1 VVDGI
6 TLERLGVPAAVVA
19 CDLLINS
26 TGKATARL
34 QGAPNL
40 PFVVLPV
47 GPGAPIQDLSPEE
60 LRARVIEAADQ
71 IAGILLAD
79 EL

>member
-1 VVDGI
+1 VVDGV
-6 TLERLGVPAAVVA
+6 TLERLGVPSAVVA
-19 CDLLINS
+19 CDLLINT
-26 TGKATARL
+26 TGKVTAKL
-34 QGAPNL
+34 QGAPDL

-71 IAGILLAD
+71 VVSILTG

>member
-1 VVDGI
+1 MVDAVA
-6 TLERLGVPAAVVA
+6 LERMGVPAAMVG
-19 CDLLINS
+19 CDTLVNT

-60 LRARVIEAADQ
+60 LRARVLDAADRVV
-71 IAGILLAD
+71 AILTG
-79 EL
+79 EPC

>member
-1 VVDGI
+1 MVDGV

-19 CDLLINS
+19 CDLLINT
-26 TGKATARL
+26 TGKVTATL

-60 LRARVIEAADQ
+60 LRARVMEAADQ
-71 IAGILLAD
+71 VVSILTG

>member
-1 VVDGI
+1 M

-34 QGAPNL
+34 QGAANL

-60 LRARVIEAADQ
+60 LRARVMEAADQ
-71 IAGILLAD
+71 VAGILLAG
-79 EL
+79 EP

>member
-1 VVDGI
+1 
-6 TLERLGVPAAVVA
+6 VPTSVVA

-34 QGAPNL
+34 HGAPNL

-60 LRARVIEAADQ
+60 LKARVMEAADQ
-71 IAGILLAD
+71 VVRILAG

>member
-1 VVDGI
+1 MVDGV
-6 TLERLGVPAAVVA
+6 TLERLGVPTSVVA

-34 QGAPNL
+34 HGAPNL

-60 LRARVIEAADQ
+60 LRARVVKAADQ
-71 IAGILLAD
+71 VVGILAG

>member
-1 VVDGI
+1 MVDGV

-26 TGKATARL
+26 TGRATARL

-40 PFVVLPV
+40 PFVSLPV

-60 LRARVIEAADQ
+60 LRARVLEAAGRV
-71 IAGILLAD
+71 AAILTG

>member
-1 VVDGI
+1 VVDAVS
-6 TLERLGVPAAVVA
+6 LERLGVPTSVVA

-34 QGAPNL
+34 QGAPDL

-60 LRARVIEAADQ
+60 LKARVMEAADQ
-71 IAGILLAD
+71 VARILAG